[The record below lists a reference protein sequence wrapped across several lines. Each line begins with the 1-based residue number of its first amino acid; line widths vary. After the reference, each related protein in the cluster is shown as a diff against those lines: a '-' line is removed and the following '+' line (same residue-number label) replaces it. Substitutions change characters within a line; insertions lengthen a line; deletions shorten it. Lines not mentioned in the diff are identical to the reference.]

1 MCMLMLDPPEWIKCY
16 QMLVFFNIWHLM
28 CMLMLDPPERIRMPT
43 ISPFD
48 TSCACWCWIHQN
60 ESECQPFHHLTPHV
74 HVDAGSTKMNQML
87 SNASFFSIWHLM
99 CMLMLDPPEWIKC
112 YQMLVFFDIWH
123 LMCMLMLD
131 PPEWIKCY
139 QMLVVFNIWH
149 LMCMCWCWI
158 HQKESECQPFHH
170 LTPHVHVDAG
180 STRMNQNANH
190 FTIWHLMCMLMLD
203 PPEWIK
209 CYQMLVFFNIWHL
222 MCMLMLDPPEWI
234 KCYQMLVFFN
244 IWHLM
249 CMLMLDPPEW
259 IKCYQMLVFFNIWHL
274 MCMLMLDPLERI
286 RLGACTFL
294 KRNEP
299 GSLPSKFGSRN
310 SPWSLGNFQLCRQG
324 GGHVPQNCFL
334 SACCLA
340 ACSSQVIWVGGCI
353 DGVKLW
359 QHWWIWWLAWQYIMS
374 IYEHLWT
381 FWVSMKCQW
390 GCIRRLSKIYESTR
404 CQAVWEIDAQALCF
418 ADASLKHNKAPK
430 QVQPSYFPNKY
441 TSIIYT
447 LETIWTGEAADFGCF
462 CTTLHKPISSVSWCS

>member
-1 MCMLMLDPPEWIKCY
+1 
-16 QMLVFFNIWHLM
+16 M

-60 ESECQPFHHLTPHV
+60 ESERQPFHHLTPHV

-87 SNASFFSIWHLM
+87 SNASCFSIW
-99 CMLMLDPPEWIKC
+99 
-112 YQMLVFFDIWH
+112 
-123 LMCMLMLD
+123 
-131 PPEWIKCY
+131 
-139 QMLVVFNIWH
+139 
-149 LMCMCWCWI
+149 
-158 HQKESECQPFHH
+158 
-170 LTPHVHVDAG
+170 
-180 STRMNQNANH
+180 R
-190 FTIWHLMCMLMLD
+190 
-203 PPEWIK
+203 
-209 CYQMLVFFNIWHL
+209 
-222 MCMLMLDPPEWI
+222 
-234 KCYQMLVFFN
+234 
-244 IWHLM
+244 LM